1 MSQLAAITK
10 TQAQADPAAADTP
23 QPEQQPDAD
32 RKIVVVEPLPA
43 AKRGHLVSTILC
55 QDIANSVANNTP
67 VIYRVL
73 LAVLADRLPVIEQ
86 LSVATFW
93 LFDDPGTY
101 RITVRLLL
109 PDESLLLEAGD
120 QAVAETPGTYHMS
133 NFHFGA
139 VAFPLLGRY
148 RAEVFLDEQFAGAY
162 PLFVQPLPGLAAPDQ
177 PAPVTTE
184 TADQT
189 EEANA

>member
-10 TQAQADPAAADTP
+10 PQAQADPAAADTP
-23 QPEQQPDAD
+23 QPEQPD
-32 RKIVVVEPLPA
+32 VVAAAEPA
-43 AKRGHLVSTILC
+43 AQRGRLVSTILC

-73 LAVLADRLPVIEQ
+73 LAVLADRLPTIEQ

-93 LFDDPGTY
+93 LFDDPGAY
-101 RITVRLLL
+101 RIAMRLLM
-109 PDESLLLEAGD
+109 PDGSLLLEARG
-120 QAVAETPGTYHMS
+120 QAVAETPGTYHMA

-148 RAEVFLDEQFAGAY
+148 RAEVFLNEQFAGAY

-177 PAPVTTE
+177 PAPVIE
-184 TADQT
+184 RAEG